1 MKTKSKFSILVDD
14 PGQPD
19 LYLQSN
25 PAGKNRRYT
34 SDARKATGFDRAQL
48 ATAKAQAVLD
58 RVAQK
63 GKGKGKPG
71 EKFPFNTEFKEV
83 EIIEAPQVG
92 ETETVVLASG
102 AQKSIRSFTKK
113 DQAFTNPNKK
123 PHTEGLFWGGGSSR
137 KIVQPKG
144 NNNIRTIPSRSQVVL
159 IIKDIG

>member
-1 MKTKSKFSILVDD
+1 MKTKSKFSILVDN

-34 SDARKATGFDRAQL
+34 SDPKKATGFDRAKL
-48 ATAKAQAVLD
+48 ATVKAQAVLD
-58 RVAQK
+58 RVAK
-63 GKGKGKPG
+63 RGKGKPG

-83 EIIEAPQVG
+83 EIIETTQVQ

-113 DQAFTNPNKK
+113 NQAFTNPNKK

-144 NNNIRTIPSRSQVVL
+144 NNNIRTVPSRSQVVL
-159 IIKDIG
+159 IIKDID